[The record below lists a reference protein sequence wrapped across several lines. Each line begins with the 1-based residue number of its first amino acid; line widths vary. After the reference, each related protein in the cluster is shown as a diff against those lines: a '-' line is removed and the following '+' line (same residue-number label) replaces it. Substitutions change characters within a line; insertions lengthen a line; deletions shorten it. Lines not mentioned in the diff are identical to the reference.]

1 MLTTASGL
9 LFGGDADGAITAYD
23 ARTGRILWN
32 FQTGASILATPAPR
46 FLRLPCRATPCPNDE
61 PKCYRYHMREAAF
74 HWIAQHGYAGIFSLL
89 VFGIVGLPVPDEW
102 LLTFSGYLVFKHTL
116 RFAPTFVAAFL
127 GSACGISF
135 SYMLGRIF
143 DTYVI
148 VKYGSI
154 VHITS
159 DKMAR
164 VHDWFE
170 RRGRWALLIG
180 YFVPGVRHL
189 TGYVAGA
196 SKLDLSNFMLFAY
209 TGAFCWAA
217 IFISLGYV
225 LGEEWNRVL
234 GEVHDTRVI
243 VIGVAIVVLLGYL
256 AVGYLRR
263 KRPTH
268 A

>member
-1 MLTTASGL
+1 
-9 LFGGDADGAITAYD
+9 
-23 ARTGRILWN
+23 
-32 FQTGASILATPAPR
+32 
-46 FLRLPCRATPCPNDE
+46 
-61 PKCYRYHMREAAF
+61 MREAAF

-135 SYMLGRIF
+135 SYILGRIF